1 MMQSMTGFATKTI
14 SITKGKDQKATI
26 TISLKALNSR
36 YFETNIKL
44 PQALSHL
51 ETELIKR
58 FKKSLHRG
66 SIFLTVWLDNPAI
79 LKGSIEPAME
89 TIKSYMKGLK
99 RIKKEYTF
107 EDSPT
112 LDLIAR
118 LPNVFTIEEQ
128 VLDKQS
134 SQEILKASDELIET
148 VIKER
153 EKEGKQLKKDLERRF
168 ATMGKEIA
176 EIEVRYQEHM
186 EEQKQRLRKLVQ
198 ELGDD
203 KSELADVRKSALY
216 TLLDKI
222 DIHEEIVRFKS
233 HLENITQ
240 LLDAP
245 QEEKGKR
252 LDFTLQELAREINT
266 IAAKCS
272 DARIGKRAIDVKV
285 EVEKAR
291 EQVQNIV

>member
-14 SITKGKDQKATI
+14 SITKGKDQKAAI
-26 TISLKALNSR
+26 TISLKTLNSR

-51 ETELIKR
+51 ETDLIKL
-58 FKKSLHRG
+58 FKKTLHRG
-66 SIFLTVWLDNPAI
+66 SIFLTVWLDNPSI
-79 LKGSIEPAME
+79 FKGSIEPAME
-89 TIKSYMKGLK
+89 AVRNYVNAMK
-99 RIKKEYTF
+99 RIKKEFSF
-107 EDSPT
+107 EESPT
-112 LDLIAR
+112 LDMITR

-128 VLDKQS
+128 ALDKQS
-134 SQEILKASDELIET
+134 SQAILKTAHELIAM

-153 EKEGKQLKKDLERRF
+153 EKEGAQLKKDLEHRF
-168 ATMGKEIA
+168 AAMEKEIND
-176 EIEVRYQEHM
+176 IDLRYQKHM
-186 EEQKQRLRKLVQ
+186 DEQKKKLRELLQ

-203 KSELADVRKSALY
+203 KSELGDVRKSTLY

-240 LLDAP
+240 LLDASH
-245 QEEKGKR
+245 EEKGKR
-252 LDFTLQELAREINT
+252 IDFTLQELAREINT
-266 IAAKCS
+266 ITAKCS
-272 DARIGKRAIDVKV
+272 DAQISKRAINVKV

-291 EQVQNIV
+291 EQTQNIV

>member
-51 ETELIKR
+51 ETDLIKL
-58 FKKSLHRG
+58 FKKELHRG

-79 LKGSIEPAME
+79 FKGSIEPAME
-89 TIKSYMKGLK
+89 TAKGYMKAIK
-99 RIKKEYTF
+99 KIKKEF
-107 EDSPT
+107 EFEEPPT
-112 LDLIAR
+112 LDLITR
-118 LPNVFTIEEQ
+118 LPNVFSIEEQ
-128 VLDKQS
+128 ALDKQS
-134 SQEILKASDELIET
+134 SQAIVKAAHELIAK
-148 VIKER
+148 VIIER
-153 EKEGKQLKKDLERRF
+153 EKEGKQLQQDLERRF
-168 ATMGKEIA
+168 AAMTKEI
-176 EIEVRYQEHM
+176 EDIDLRYQEHM
-186 EEQKQRLRKLVQ
+186 EEQKKKLSDLMQ
-198 ELGDD
+198 ELSGDE
-203 KSELADVRKSALY
+203 SEQADVRKSTLY

-240 LLDAP
+240 LLETP

-252 LDFTLQELAREINT
+252 IDFTLQELAREINT

-272 DARIGKRAIDVKV
+272 DAQISKRAINAKV
-285 EVEKAR
+285 EIEKAR
-291 EQVQNIV
+291 EQAQNIV